1 MPIWWSKSTN
11 QYTVQCSGCGKSSCC
26 MGSDQITTMQETTK
40 AVNILPDGKGHT
52 YCEECLKKEL
62 TREKSI
68 KSTLNNVT
76 KEKTG
81 DSRQQLSFIY
91 ITKLL

>member
-26 MGSDQITTMQETTK
+26 MGSDQITTMQEAAK

-52 YCEECLKKEL
+52 YCKECLKKGID
-62 TREKSI
+62 KGKVNKKHS
-68 KSTLNNVT
+68 K
-76 KEKTG
+76 
-81 DSRQQLSFIY
+81 
-91 ITKLL
+91 